1 MKITKFTIKNYRSIK
16 EIKDFQLLDNRITC
30 FVGPNGS
37 GKSNILKAI
46 AAVKSDNFLTEDD
59 FYAKDKPEPIYINVD
74 FHFSQEDQ
82 TFLEE
87 KGINFTDIGIGGV
100 SVELIKEP
108 NQVPSRHFIPLG
120 FNDKSDKSKQKIYEI
135 LEDIINL
142 TNKLDVPEEQK
153 QLKLDIDTKLKEF
166 SSIGKEELIQKLPE
180 LKTLIEAIRP
190 YDQQYCK
197 EVNNKISEIEQLAS
211 FSIEKIILEIFQT
224 LTIEL
229 LDIETYKIE
238 HQAPI
243 AELKSREPH
252 PFLFDL
258 LTLSNK
264 TADDFEKALEAQ
276 EKRIED
282 AASKQLSDSI
292 NKVWGTHV
300 SSYEIDKQ
308 QGTNLFFGV
317 KTPQNQFIGLQDLS
331 DGEKWFLRFYTRL
344 AIAQRENKN
353 IIWLFDEPGHDLHAT
368 SQINLK
374 EFFEEIAKASQIIYA
389 THQPMLVPWHRL
401 ERLFVVENDKD
412 KGTTL
417 HKRFWKDEVVI
428 SPLREAL
435 SSFIGEE
442 LLTGKEHVI
451 VEGISDYF
459 YLQGWLRFFQNTSTA
474 QLWYN
479 NYEVLKRT
487 IIPVQGIGQIPLY
500 CWFLG
505 KKAKHQVNWV
515 VVVDSGQKCNDL
527 VDKFEKLGLAQWAK
541 KIKNI
546 KELSGG
552 NSSPSEFDIEDLFD
566 INEYIQEFREYYKNN
581 FPNVQLPSD
590 SALHS
595 LKEGKITNSLTK
607 LLQEKNPEIFI
618 NNKAIEVDKIGI
630 AQQIYLKLTKS
641 KKLIYKKETEQ
652 AFKKILE
659 NINKAFKK

>member
-16 EIKDFQLLDNRITC
+16 EIKDFQLLDNTITC

-82 TFLEE
+82 SFLEE

-100 SVELIKEP
+100 RVELFKEP
-108 NQVPSRHFIPLG
+108 NQVPSRHFIPVG
-120 FNDKSDKSKQKIYEI
+120 FNDKSLQKIYDI
-135 LEDIINL
+135 LKGITNL
-142 TNKLDVPEEQK
+142 TKNLNIPEEQK

-166 SSIGKEELIQKLPE
+166 VSMGKEKLIQKISE
-180 LKTLIEAIRP
+180 LKALIEVIRP
-190 YDQQYCK
+190 HDQQYCE
-197 EVNNKISEIEQLAS
+197 EVNNEISKIEQLAS
-211 FSIEKIILEIFQT
+211 FSIEQIISEIFQT

-229 LDIETYKIE
+229 LDIEIYKIE

-258 LTLSNK
+258 LTLSSK
-264 TADDFEKALEAQ
+264 TADDFEKALGAH

-308 QGTNLFFGV
+308 KGINLYFGV

-344 AIAQRENKN
+344 AITQRENKN

-374 EFFEEIAKASQIIYA
+374 EFFEEIAKTSQIIYA

-412 KGTTL
+412 KGTKL

-479 NYEVLKRT
+479 NYEVFKRT
-487 IIPVQGIGQIPLY
+487 IIPVQGIDQIPLY

-515 VVVDSGQKCNDL
+515 VVVDSGQKYNDL
-527 VDKFEKLGLAQWAK
+527 VDKFEKLSPVQWTK

-552 NSSPSEFDIEDLFD
+552 NSSLSELDIEDLFD

-581 FPNVQLPSD
+581 FTKVKLPSD

-607 LLQEKNPEIFI
+607 LLQEKNPEILI

-630 AQQIYLKLTKS
+630 AQQIYSKLTKS
-641 KKLIYKKETEQ
+641 KKIIYKKETEQ
-652 AFKKILE
+652 SFKKILE

>member
-1 MKITKFTIKNYRSIK
+1 MKITKFIIKNYRSIK
-16 EIKDFQLLDNRITC
+16 EIKDFQLLDNTITC

-46 AAVKSDNFLTEDD
+46 TAVKNDDFLTEYD

-82 TFLEE
+82 TFLKE
-87 KGINFTDIGIGGV
+87 KGINFTDIGGV
-100 SVELIKEP
+100 RVELIKEP
-108 NQVPSRHFIPLG
+108 HQVPSRHFISLD
-120 FNDKSDKSKQKIYEI
+120 FNNKSEQKIFEI
-135 LEDIINL
+135 LKGITNL
-142 TNKLDVPEEQK
+142 TKNLNVPEEQK

-166 SSIGKEELIQKLPE
+166 ASIGKEELIKKLPE

-190 YDQQYCK
+190 YDQQYCE

-211 FSIEKIILEIFQT
+211 FSIEKIISEIFQT

-229 LDIETYKIE
+229 LDIEKYKIE

-264 TADDFEKALEAQ
+264 IADDFEKALGAQ

-282 AASKQLSDSI
+282 AASNQLSDSI

-308 QGTNLFFGV
+308 KGTNLFFGV

-374 EFFEEIAKASQIIYA
+374 EFFEEIAKTSQIIYA

-401 ERLFVVENDKD
+401 ERLFVVENDKV

-474 QLWYN
+474 QLWYK
-479 NYEVLKRT
+479 NYEVFKRT
-487 IIPVQGIGQIPLY
+487 IIPVQGIDQIPLY

-515 VVVDSGQKCNDL
+515 VVVDSGQKCKNL
-527 VDKFEKLGLAQWAK
+527 KDKFASSGLAQWTK

-552 NSSPSEFDIEDLFD
+552 NSSLSEFDIEDLFD
-566 INEYIQEFREYYKNN
+566 IDEYIQEFQEYYKNN
-581 FPNVQLPSD
+581 FPDVQLPSD

-607 LLQEKNPEIFI
+607 LLQEKNPEPS
-618 NNKAIEVDKIGI
+618 NNKAIEIDKIGI